1 MNFGIIAAGEG
12 SRLATE
18 GVPLPKPL
26 VPLDGRPMIGRL
38 LDIFISLG
46 AGRIAVVVNP
56 AMPEVAEYL
65 EMRARE
71 AVTPL
76 EVEVR
81 STPSSMH
88 TYDILSSMLAP
99 HGRFIT
105 TTVDTVF
112 LPEDFARYV
121 RAFEEAP
128 EEVAGMMAVTGF
140 IDDEKPLY
148 VSATPDMRITGF
160 HDSRPEDC
168 RFISAGIYGLD
179 ARALPVMR
187 HCLERGEA
195 RMRNFQRA
203 LVGEG
208 LDLRAFDMGKV
219 IDVDHAA
226 DIVTAR
232 QFLTSAQS

>member
-18 GVPLPKPL
+18 GVAVPKPL

-38 LDIFISLG
+38 IDIFLSLG
-46 AGRIAVVVNP
+46 AERIAVVVNP

-65 EMRARE
+65 RGRASE
-71 AVTPL
+71 CEIPFEIV
-76 EVEVR
+76 VR

-88 TYDILSSMLAP
+88 TYDVLSSVLSP
-99 HGRFIT
+99 YGRFIT

-112 LPEDFARYV
+112 RPDEFAGYV

-128 EEVAGMMAVTGF
+128 EEVAGMMAVTSY

-148 VSATPDMRITGF
+148 VSTDEEMLITGF
-160 HDSRPEDC
+160 HDTAVPGA

-187 HCLERGEA
+187 ECLEAGKA

-203 LVGEG
+203 LVDAG
-208 LDLRAFDMGKV
+208 LDLRAYDLGKV
-219 IDVDHAA
+219 IDVDHAS
-226 DIVTAR
+226 DIATAR
-232 QFLTSAQS
+232 EVLGLGR

>member
-18 GVPLPKPL
+18 GVAVPKPL
-26 VPLDGRPMIGRL
+26 VSLDGRPMIGRL
-38 LDIFISLG
+38 LDIFLSLG
-46 AGRIAVVVNP
+46 ASRIAVVVNP
-56 AMPEVAEYL
+56 AMPEVVEYL
-65 EMRARE
+65 RERAAE
-71 AVTPL
+71 CEIPFEIV
-76 EVEVR
+76 VR

-88 TYDILSSMLAP
+88 TYDLLSAVLSP

-112 LPEDFARYV
+112 RPDDFAGYV
-121 RAFEEAP
+121 RAFEKAP
-128 EEVAGMMAVTGF
+128 EDVAGMMAVTSY

-148 VSATPDMRITGF
+148 VSTGEDMHITGF
-160 HDSRPEDC
+160 HDKAVPDARY
-168 RFISAGIYGLD
+168 ISAGIYGLD
-179 ARALPVMR
+179 GRALPVLR
-187 HCLERGEA
+187 ECLASGQS

-203 LVGEG
+203 LVAAG
-208 LDLRAFDMGKV
+208 LDLRAYDLGKV

-232 QFLTSAQS
+232 NLLTHA